1 MSNDVAVSQPKN
13 EVAVIFEKIN
23 SGLKAFEEKR
33 TELTELVEGFKD
45 LAVESVEDRTAISK
59 VNEARK
65 SLKKE
70 RVLIQ
75 NQGKA
80 MRDPLT
86 QVNKQISSKEAELV
100 SIIEPEEKRL
110 SGIEDW
116 VESEK
121 DRIKQEELLA
131 AKQRIQNR
139 IDRLSAYGSSIDLV
153 HIETLPD
160 DQFEKVVERAKK
172 EHELALAEKEAER
185 IRQEKKAEQDRENEK
200 ELEKL
205 RQEKEIAKME
215 RREFR
220 MDILRSIELQQ
231 IGDTL
236 TFEGGGVKF
245 TNEQVDNFLDADRET
260 WDAWII
266 GIKAQLAKNK
276 ADKEEKKRKEQ
287 EEDNRILAEKKLEEK
302 MKDARFEPRA
312 EQLIKMGFV
321 PHGIPSFPD
330 FSLKDTW
337 SCYWEQVYNMS
348 DKEWPEYIKDIED
361 AIQRRTVKLAEEEK
375 RVENAR
381 IEGIGKGRRQML
393 KAINE
398 DVGISDIELGNIST
412 EQWERDLGIA
422 TKLHEKRQ
430 KELADQQESNRLA
443 AASDKDK
450 YQEIVKYLTD
460 YPKVEMKSAIYKKK
474 LGIIKDFIADLK

>member
-1 MSNDVAVSQPKN
+1 M
-13 EVAVIFEKIN
+13 AVIFEKIN
-23 SGLKAFEEKR
+23 SGLRAFEEKR

-185 IRQEKKAEQDRENEK
+185 IRQEAQAEQDRKDREELALLRKKQEEADRILKEREEEVDRKERQLAEQHRVERDRSVKQRVFRLNNVHFDGQEVWWKFDNTLLLSGLDSIVDLSDEEYTAFVVAHNEK
-200 ELEKL
+200 
-205 RQEKEIAKME
+205 
-215 RREFR
+215 
-220 MDILRSIELQQ
+220 
-231 IGDTL
+231 
-236 TFEGGGVKF
+236 
-245 TNEQVDNFLDADRET
+245 NEAALHEVF
-260 WDAWII
+260 
-266 GIKAQLAKNK
+266 
-276 ADKEEKKRKEQ
+276 
-287 EEDNRILAEKKLEEK
+287 
-302 MKDARFEPRA
+302 
-312 EQLIKMGFV
+312 
-321 PHGIPSFPD
+321 
-330 FSLKDTW
+330 
-337 SCYWEQVYNMS
+337 
-348 DKEWPEYIKDIED
+348 
-361 AIQRRTVKLAEEEK
+361 LAEEQKKKEA
-375 RVENAR
+375 E
-381 IEGIGKGRRQML
+381 
-393 KAINE
+393 
-398 DVGISDIELGNIST
+398 
-412 EQWERDLGIA
+412 
-422 TKLHEKRQ
+422 EKRQ
-430 KELADQQESNRLA
+430 RQLEEVRKDAAAKALAQQREREAEAERQEADRLA

-474 LGIIKDFIADLK
+474 LCIIKDFIADLK

>member
-1 MSNDVAVSQPKN
+1 MTNEVAVSQPKN

-153 HIETLPD
+153 HIETLTD

-185 IRQEKKAEQDRENEK
+185 IRQEAQAEQDRKDRE
-200 ELEKL
+200 ELEEL
-205 RQEKEIAKME
+205 RQQKEIAQME

-220 MDILRSIELQQ
+220 MDVLRSVGLQQ
-231 IGDTL
+231 IGNTL

-245 TNEQVDNFLDADRET
+245 TNQQVDNFLDADRET
-260 WDAWII
+260 WDAWVI

-276 ADKEEKKRKEQ
+276 ADKEEMERKKHLANVRSAWLKELGVLWSDNEQAFIGWSIHMTIERFNEAIEGKLDWEEMTRDVVAVVEDRKEKHRIAQ
-287 EEDNRILAEKKLEEK
+287 EKIEQERETQRNIKLENDRLE
-302 MKDARFEPRA
+302 A
-312 EQLIKMGFV
+312 V
-321 PHGIPSFPD
+321 
-330 FSLKDTW
+330 
-337 SCYWEQVYNMS
+337 
-348 DKEWPEYIKDIED
+348 
-361 AIQRRTVKLAEEEK
+361 
-375 RVENAR
+375 
-381 IEGIGKGRRQML
+381 GKGRGQML
-393 KAINE
+393 KSING
-398 DVGISDIELGNIST
+398 DAGISDIELGNIST

-430 KELADQQESNRLA
+430 KELADQQESDRLA

>member
-131 AKQRIQNR
+131 AKQRIQGR
-139 IDRLSAYGSSIDLV
+139 IDQLSAYGLSIDLV

-160 DQFEKVVERAKK
+160 DQFEKVVERAKR

-185 IRQEKKAEQDRENEK
+185 VRQEAQAEQDRKDRE
-200 ELEKL
+200 ELEEL
-205 RQEKEIAKME
+205 RQQKEIAQME

-220 MDILRSIELQQ
+220 MDVLRSVGLQQ
-231 IGDTL
+231 IGNTL

-245 TNEQVDNFLDADRET
+245 TNQQVDNFLDADRET
-260 WDAWII
+260 WDAWVI

-276 ADKEEKKRKEQ
+276 ADKEEMERKKHLANVRSAWLKELGVFWSDNEQAFIGWSIHMTIERFNEAIEGKLDWEEMTRDVVAVVEDRKEKHRIAQ
-287 EEDNRILAEKKLEEK
+287 EKIEQERETQRNIKLENDRLE
-302 MKDARFEPRA
+302 A
-312 EQLIKMGFV
+312 V
-321 PHGIPSFPD
+321 
-330 FSLKDTW
+330 
-337 SCYWEQVYNMS
+337 
-348 DKEWPEYIKDIED
+348 
-361 AIQRRTVKLAEEEK
+361 
-375 RVENAR
+375 
-381 IEGIGKGRRQML
+381 GKGRRQML
-393 KAINE
+393 KSING
-398 DVGISDIELGNIST
+398 DAGISDIELGNIST

-430 KELADQQESNRLA
+430 KELADQQESDRLA

>member
-121 DRIKQEELLA
+121 DRIKHEELLA
-131 AKQRIQNR
+131 AKQRIQGR
-139 IDRLSAYGSSIDLV
+139 IDQLSVYGLSIDLV

-185 IRQEKKAEQDRENEK
+185 IRQEAQAEQDRKDREELQALRKKQEESDRILKEREEEITRKETELKRQQEEVEYAERKRIEEK
-200 ELEKL
+200 EREKRFQKQQAEAKL
-205 RQEKEIAKME
+205 RRDRVHQLDDIGGNGQEYFARYDENVIVCKYDELITLSDAEFHVIRERHNTANTKAKEEKRLAEEQRQEKIRIEIAEKA
-215 RREFR
+215 
-220 MDILRSIELQQ
+220 LAQQ
-231 IGDTL
+231 
-236 TFEGGGVKF
+236 
-245 TNEQVDNFLDADRET
+245 
-260 WDAWII
+260 
-266 GIKAQLAKNK
+266 
-276 ADKEEKKRKEQ
+276 KKREAEAAKQ
-287 EEDNRILAEKKLEEK
+287 EAE
-302 MKDARFEPRA
+302 
-312 EQLIKMGFV
+312 
-321 PHGIPSFPD
+321 
-330 FSLKDTW
+330 
-337 SCYWEQVYNMS
+337 
-348 DKEWPEYIKDIED
+348 
-361 AIQRRTVKLAEEEK
+361 
-375 RVENAR
+375 
-381 IEGIGKGRRQML
+381 
-393 KAINE
+393 
-398 DVGISDIELGNIST
+398 
-412 EQWERDLGIA
+412 
-422 TKLHEKRQ
+422 
-430 KELADQQESNRLA
+430 RLS

-460 YPKVEMKSAIYKKK
+460 YPKVTMNSAIYKKK